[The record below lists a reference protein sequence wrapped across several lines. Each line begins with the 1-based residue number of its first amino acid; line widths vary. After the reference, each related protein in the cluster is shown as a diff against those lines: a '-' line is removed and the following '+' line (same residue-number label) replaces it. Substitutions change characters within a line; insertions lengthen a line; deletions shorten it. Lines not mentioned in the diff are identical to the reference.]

1 MNSQIRKDFLTSV
14 CREPAKLE
22 IRIENLARAI
32 TNAKSAMDQ
41 HQLSNQVDGEL
52 LHDLEEKME
61 VARIQLKIY
70 NDLQQIADLKLR
82 DQARAELDTQLYT
95 VSEVCP
101 ILSVSL

>member
-1 MNSQIRKDFLTSV
+1 LKKLKIIGFDLIS
-14 CREPAKLE
+14 REPTKLE
-22 IRIENLARAI
+22 VRIENLARAI

-41 HQLSNQVDGEL
+41 HQLSSQVDGEL

-70 NDLQQIADLKLR
+70 NDLNQVGDVRLR

-95 VSEVCP
+95 VSEVRSNSP
-101 ILSVSL
+101 